1 MPLDLA
7 TISTTNTT
15 FFINDLIKLQ
25 PIMLAATTK
34 SIHNQLTWM
43 LNTNQIFIVQSTYEF
58 LDNPGIP

>member
-34 SIHNQLTWM
+34 SIHNQWM
-43 LNTNQIFIVQSTYEF
+43 LNTNQIFIIKSTYEF
-58 LDNPGIP
+58 LNNPGIP